1 MQNLYLLEDDPIY
14 RQFLT
19 QQLKNIIMIEKL
31 PFQLQLATAD
41 PQAIMTELTE
51 EKPHAA
57 IFFLDI
63 EIANST
69 ISGIDLATFI
79 RTHVPA
85 ADIIFVT
92 NHPESALLIVTNKIM
107 PLDLIQKDLSADTCA
122 AMIHQDLLDIAQ
134 RLTHAD
140 DQVTYRFAGI
150 IHAVDLAEISYLM
163 TVPGDPGTLS
173 LISDHETAEF
183 HGNLNDYEARYPQL
197 FRCHKSYLVNLAKV
211 TAFDAKKR
219 QLTFAEAAPAAV
231 SFRKV
236 ASIRKQLLTR

>member
-41 PQAIMTELTE
+41 PEAIMTELTE

-140 DQVTYRFAGI
+140 DQVTYRLAGI

-219 QLTFAEAAPAAV
+219 QLTFAEAASADV
-231 SFRKV
+231 SFRKI
-236 ASIRKQLLTR
+236 ASLRRQLLER